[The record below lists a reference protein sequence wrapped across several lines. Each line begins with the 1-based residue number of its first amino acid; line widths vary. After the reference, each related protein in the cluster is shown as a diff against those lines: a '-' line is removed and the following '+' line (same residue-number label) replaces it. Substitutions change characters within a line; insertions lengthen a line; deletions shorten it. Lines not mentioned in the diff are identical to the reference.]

1 MLRQLHFFELKLVDY
16 IGGLSKAKDFILN
29 KVGEGDMELDIFPK
43 KEEKL
48 IDKIIPETLKI
59 NSLESILF
67 KKMLYLYTP

>member
-1 MLRQLHFFELKLVDY
+1 
-16 IGGLSKAKDFILN
+16 
-29 KVGEGDMELDIFPK
+29 MELDIFPK
-43 KEEKL
+43 KEGKL